1 MSDSPSDDR
10 LLLVLQ
16 PDESAIFAD
25 VWTNTVDRWFIPLFR
40 GFCTSQVMHDFFHQQ
55 YDQRGAELHHSS
67 QPSTAQGNLFLD
79 NHFPVNSVADID

>member
-25 VWTNTVDRWFIPLFR
+25 VWTNTVDGRNPAPVDRRFIPLFR
-40 GFCTSQVMHDFFHQQ
+40 GFCTSQVMQDFFHQQ
-55 YDQRGAELHHSS
+55 YDQRGAEFHHSS
-67 QPSTAQGNLFLD
+67 QPSTAHGKSF
-79 NHFPVNSVADID
+79 S